1 MKRYISTK
9 EPHFVFSSIKEL
21 HRQLRQ
27 FNGTLAQTKYL
38 RLTIDD
44 GFYLSNE
51 PSHLT
56 VATLPAGFVL
66 KSLHHTPLGILHKLV
81 LAVFQGCKA
90 QEDGVGDLQQ
100 YVSSKDIWRVSPAGK
115 ASKPVVR
122 SSNP

>member
-1 MKRYISTK
+1 MNRSISAPKTQ
-9 EPHFVFSSIKEL
+9 SSFNLIKEL

-38 RLTIDD
+38 RLTFDD

-66 KSLHHTPLGILHKLV
+66 KSLHHTPLDILHKLILTLCPEWV
-81 LAVFQGCKA
+81 VP
-90 QEDGVGDLQQ
+90 EDGASDLQR
-100 YVSSKDIWRVSPAGK
+100 YVSSKDIWKVSPARK

-122 SSNP
+122 SSH